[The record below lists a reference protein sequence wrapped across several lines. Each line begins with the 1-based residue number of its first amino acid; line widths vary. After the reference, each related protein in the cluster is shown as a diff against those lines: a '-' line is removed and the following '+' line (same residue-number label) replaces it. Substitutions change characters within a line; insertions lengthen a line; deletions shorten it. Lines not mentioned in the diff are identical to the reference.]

1 MNQRDKE
8 QREMREPER
17 RVMSE
22 RKGKKWEKD
31 KGKKAHQIHLQ
42 QQLKT
47 RLRNPVIHPWGTMDS
62 RLIQSNYSQTAWD
75 GTYNFPSINGGN
87 NVGPNHHEAPFSRTV
102 KNPYK
107 LYSVE
112 DEIKLLHAV
121 VIHGQKWKS
130 IVKSFTGQSE
140 EQLKLAAKWKHV
152 IMAGTEMDKNKNRF
166 HIFAA
171 FVHVN
176 VEERSIYKQKFQKW
190 FEEMESD
197 DGKIKANAEAWFRK
211 VKNAPSSPLQN

>member
-1 MNQRDKE
+1 M
-8 QREMREPER
+8 
-17 RVMSE
+17 
-22 RKGKKWEKD
+22 
-31 KGKKAHQIHLQ
+31 ALQIHLQ

-62 RLIQSNYSQTAWD
+62 HLIQSNYSQTAWD
-75 GTYNFPSINGGN
+75 GTYNFPSINGCN
-87 NVGPNHHEAPFSRTV
+87 NVGPNHHEAPFSRTI

-107 LYSVE
+107 PYSVE

-121 VIHGQKWKS
+121 ATHGQK
-130 IVKSFTGQSE
+130 Q
-140 EQLKLAAKWKHV
+140 KWKDV
-152 IMAGTEMDKNKNRF
+152 MKKAGTKTDKNKKWL

-211 VKNAPSSPLQN
+211 VKKMLQVHLYRIKPSKTMFG